1 MENATTKGHSAA
13 QGGLRGHSMGDAYP
27 EIVIG
32 LGEGFAKYN
41 VLTGETGPVRKTYNE
56 ALFWKEL
63 DQPCPVACPR
73 AQRQVACATCDW
85 FTLENRGVAMGLA
98 AAYRPDE
105 LRLRL
110 LTGAHGDCAA
120 ERAASW

>member
-32 LGEGFAKYN
+32 KGDGFAKYN
-41 VLTGETGPVRKTYNE
+41 LLTGETGPARPTYDA
-56 ALFWKEL
+56 ALFWEEMN
-63 DQPCPVACPR
+63 QPCPAACPR

-85 FTLENRGVAMGLA
+85 FTSENRDVARGLA
-98 AAYRPDE
+98 TAYRPDE
-105 LRLRL
+105 LRFRL
-110 LTGAHGDCAA
+110 LKAGAAGNYAA
-120 ERAASW
+120 ERAAS